1 MVMSHGSRE
10 AGMAHVVDHLSIEE
24 LEERYRTCRDGC
36 TARHYQTIRLLA
48 EGHTIAEVA
57 ELTCFVPRWIEELQA
72 RYNASGP
79 ESLGDLRRNNG
90 RSASVLKPEILAKL
104 KERLKEPPPD
114 GGVWTSR
121 KAADFMAG
129 ELGVAKL
136 AQQRGWEALRAIGWS
151 IQVPRPRNPKS
162 ATAEEAAA
170 FKKSLPTRSRKKLA
184 RIPTSR
190 WKSGRWTNIGSA

>member
-1 MVMSHGSRE
+1 
-10 AGMAHVVDHLSIEE
+10 MAHIAAHLSIEE
-24 LEERYRTCRDGC
+24 LEDRYRACDDAC

-48 EGHTIAEVA
+48 QGHTIAEVA
-57 ELTCFVPRWIEELQA
+57 ELTCFVPRWVEELQA

-90 RSASVLKPEILAKL
+90 RAASVLTPDVLAKL
-104 KERLKEPPPD
+104 KERLQEPPPD

-129 ELGVAKL
+129 ELGVTKL

-151 IQVPRPRNPKS
+151 IQAPRPKNPKS

-170 FKKSLPTRSRKKLA
+170 FKKSLPTRSRKRPA

-190 WKSGRWTNIGSA
+190 WKSGRWMNIGSA